1 MGNQKNEL
9 AASEQV
15 IDEEQF
21 YSTLRSYVVDAQEKI
36 YRAVN
41 DAMVT
46 AYWKIGKDIHNACGE
61 NDRAPYG
68 KKLLQMAS
76 KRLTSEFGKGFTVP
90 NLRNM
95 RQFHRMFPDIDMVRP
110 ELSWTHYRSLMRV
123 QDDEARVFY
132 LEEAVKSSWSTRQLD
147 RQINTMFY
155 QRLLSS
161 RDKKPVEDEIETI
174 VPKPK
179 YTKIVHDPYVLEFL
193 ELEENEH
200 YFENDLEEALLNH
213 LQKFLMELGRGY
225 TLVGRQV
232 HIPIGKKHFRCDLV
246 FYNILMRCYVLID
259 LKVEELTHDDLGQM
273 QMYVNYYTREKMNP
287 GDNKPIGI
295 LLCPEKDDMVVE
307 YTLPEDNDQIYA
319 AKYLPYLPT
328 KDELLK
334 ELNLDD
340 FEKLE

>member
-155 QRLLSS
+155 QRILSS

-200 YFENDLEEALLNH
+200 YFENDLEEALLNNPQIGDVIVGTGGARKMRITLEGLGKSGGGRVIYVDIYEKEH
-213 LQKFLMELGRGY
+213 LYFLLRKLIFLFRHQKF
-225 TLVGRQV
+225 
-232 HIPIGKKHFRCDLV
+232 
-246 FYNILMRCYVLID
+246 
-259 LKVEELTHDDLGQM
+259 
-273 QMYVNYYTREKMNP
+273 
-287 GDNKPIGI
+287 
-295 LLCPEKDDMVVE
+295 
-307 YTLPEDNDQIYA
+307 
-319 AKYLPYLPT
+319 
-328 KDELLK
+328 
-334 ELNLDD
+334 
-340 FEKLE
+340 